1 MLTSG
6 IASRVI
12 EEFEA
17 FSAFGQEVDN
27 LLARLLPNE
36 LEILQHIVG
45 GSLIE
50 EITRA
55 LGITEEAV
63 RRYLEAMLTKLVA
76 NDRMREVI
84 EAAQSNLTSIVSTI
98 SRAAEKGRPL
108 ADYITRE
115 EFSAFKGA
123 LKECLESFLRDLT

>member
-1 MLTSG
+1 M
-6 IASRVI
+6 I

-17 FSAFGQEVDN
+17 FTASGQEVDN

-36 LEILQHIVG
+36 LEILRHIAG

-63 RRYLEAMLTKLVA
+63 RRYLEAILTKLVA

-123 LKECLESFLRDLT
+123 LKERLESFLRDLT